1 MIKTLTFNAFAD
13 EFEKSGRKHSF
24 SNLGKRLL
32 FDYLEETDPDYDL
45 DVVELDCE
53 YTEYYIDD
61 LLEEYGADD
70 ENDLTEVT
78 IVAREGNTVI
88 VTF

>member
-1 MIKTLTFNAFAD
+1 MIKTLTFSAFAD

-32 FDYLEETDPDYDL
+32 FDYLEKIDPDYNL

-61 LLEEYGADD
+61 LLEEYGVDD
-70 ENDLTEVT
+70 EEDLTEVI

>member
-1 MIKTLTFNAFAD
+1 MIKTLTFNDFVD
-13 EFEKSGRKHSF
+13 EFARAGRKDSF
-24 SNLGKRLL
+24 TYKGKRLL

-61 LLEEYGADD
+61 LLEEYGVDD

-78 IVAREGNTVI
+78 IVSREGNTVI